1 MMSIPPD
8 SKVEASPRENFS
20 SSRSESIRK
29 RFRPNRSNPDAEN
42 SSLRDIEQN
51 ENDDSQEIF
60 GSHESKDIKK

>member
-8 SKVEASPRENFS
+8 SKVEASTKESHS
-20 SSRSESIRK
+20 SGWSESIRK
-29 RFRPNRSNPDAEN
+29 RFRPRRNNPDAEN

-51 ENDDSQEIF
+51 ENDDSQEIL